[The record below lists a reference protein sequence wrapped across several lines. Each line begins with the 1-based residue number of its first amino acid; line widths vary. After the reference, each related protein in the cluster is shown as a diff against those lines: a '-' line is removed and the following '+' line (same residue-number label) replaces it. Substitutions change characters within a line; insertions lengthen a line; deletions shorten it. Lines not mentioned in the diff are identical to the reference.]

1 MANIQKYDNSI
12 NQTMEW
18 CNAMA
23 QGDLLPQQYRNK
35 PANIM
40 FAAEYADAIGVSR
53 IHVLTSIAVI
63 NGRPSPSADL
73 MASMARTAGHRL
85 RVTVNEMSATA
96 VLIRKDDPDFKFSAT
111 WDEARAKRAKLW
123 GKSGPWSQYPEAM
136 LRSRA
141 ISEVIRLGCPEVMAG
156 AIYTPE
162 EMESTDIQPHPVQV
176 SETVGRAAQV
186 VDEVSA
192 IEAPQLGRSADE
204 ILASLESAGSVDDVK
219 ALWVEAREA
228 GHVELLET
236 IAAVGK
242 SFAAQVEGVEDGEN

>member
-1 MANIQKYDNSI
+1 MANIQKYDI

-53 IHVLTSIAVI
+53 IHVLTSIAVV

-85 RVTVNEMSATA
+85 RVTVNGMSATA
-96 VLIRKDDPDFKFSAT
+96 VLIRKDDPDFEFSST

-123 GKSGPWSQYPEAM
+123 GKAGPWSQYPEAM

-162 EMESTDIQPHPVQV
+162 EMESAEAQTQTVQASV
-176 SETVGRAAQV
+176 AVDRATQV
-186 VDEVSA
+186 VDEVAA
-192 IEAPQLGRSADE
+192 IEGPGVGRSADE
-204 ILASLESAGSVDDVK
+204 ILAALESAGSVDDVK
-219 ALWVEAREA
+219 ALWVEARNA
-228 GHVELLET
+228 GHAELLDT

-242 SFAAQVEGVEDGEN
+242 SFATTVEGVEDGEN